1 LEDGSPDAAGAFTET
16 GPRCFSM
23 IARQSQGKTSSP
35 LAVKPI
41 GMQLPWDWL
50 FAFASSARESD
61 SDIAES
67 ITTKAANF
75 IGTNNSYTVPIDR

>member
-1 LEDGSPDAAGAFTET
+1 
-16 GPRCFSM
+16 
-23 IARQSQGKTSSP
+23 
-35 LAVKPI
+35 
-41 GMQLPWDWL
+41 MQLPWDWL
-50 FAFASSARESD
+50 FAFASSARVSD